1 MKKGEIYVSLM
12 KKFAA
17 VAMASTLFF
26 GWSGSSTFAS
36 PNTESVSKNVSVN
49 QNKDMKS
56 TFKKMND
63 LANTTKVIQD
73 SQRIQDIKITAE
85 NSISSGKVV
94 LKHSDAQ
101 LDFDNAKYLDIS
113 QDNKSYK
120 SITIPIVG
128 DQYSLISNL
137 TVIFDSQDKISNY
150 SETLITKS
158 ENNKFVIT
166 SYSDGELVQNQV
178 TDVDYKSNSE
188 VKKSLDRINAQA
200 ISVDA
205 PQYSMGAVAA
215 CIAAVAGVDIAVAYL
230 IGGTCAASCPAVP
243 PVCAACIA
251 AVATMGAG
259 SIAGVI
265 ACFNKL

>member
-1 MKKGEIYVSLM
+1 M

-36 PNTESVSKNVSVN
+36 PNTESVSQNVSVN

-63 LANTTKVIQD
+63 IANTTKEIQD
-73 SQRIQDIKITAE
+73 SQRIQDIKIAAE

-101 LDFDNAKYLDIS
+101 LDFNNAKFLDIS

-128 DQYSLISNL
+128 EQYSFISNL
-137 TVIFDSQDKISNY
+137 TVIFDLQGEVSNY
-150 SETLITKS
+150 SETLVTKS
-158 ENNKFVIT
+158 ENNKFEIT
-166 SYSDGELVQNQV
+166 SYLDGELGQSQV
-178 TDVDYKSNSE
+178 TNVDYKNNSE
-188 VKKSLDRINAQA
+188 VKKSLERINAQGIKA
-200 ISVDA
+200 DE

-215 CIAAVAGVDIAVAYL
+215 CIAAVAGVDIAVAYV

-243 PVCAACIA
+243 PVCAACIG
-251 AVATMGAG
+251 AVATLGAG
-259 SIAGVI
+259 SIAGVV
-265 ACFNKL
+265 ACFSKL